1 MDKNYKR
8 IAFILKRYFCN
19 IRIFYQFN
27 ASLLNKSITCIMV
40 KKQIHSPNDIFINE
54 YTHTG
59 TCIHVVAKDCLI
71 LLWSIFGT

>member
-40 KKQIHSPNDIFINE
+40 KNKYILQIIF
-54 YTHTG
+54 
-59 TCIHVVAKDCLI
+59 L
-71 LLWSIFGT
+71 